1 MQAHFPQ
8 IVYTHLNAYG
18 VNGAWQNRPAF
29 EQVVQALTGL
39 QLEYNKGG
47 KPKIFPMSIL
57 DFGSGL
63 LGAFASVMGL
73 YQQQKTGKS
82 AFFNTHMTTFALL
95 IQSYRV

>member
-1 MQAHFPQ
+1 
-8 IVYTHLNAYG
+8 
-18 VNGAWQNRPAF
+18 
-29 EQVVQALTGL
+29 
-39 QLEYNKGG
+39 
-47 KPKIFPMSIL
+47 MSIL

-95 IQSYRV
+95 IQAIGFSHFQQQALLYPRKIIKNPRKFLPKRNYIRACLNVWINSFV